1 MHIYV
6 YSWIINVC
14 LYGAYRNMINPDALE
29 AGPYPDGGAKKGSVQ
44 RRSLPRWRR
53 KQGSVQRSPYP
64 RGGSNKGQ
72 SERATARVARIK
84 NTIALDGISYSC
96 TGDPRGRP
104 VGRAIT
110 LFIIVSERLWRQ
122 APSLLKSYRRQK
134 LLCGLSRN
142 GTELLQHAEGVEVEP
157 ALL

>member
-1 MHIYV
+1 M
-6 YSWIINVC
+6 
-14 LYGAYRNMINPDALE
+14 E
-29 AGPYPDGGAKKGSVQ
+29 AQKRGRFREGPYPDGGANRDRFREVPTPVEAQ
-44 RRSLPRWRR
+44 
-53 KQGSVQRSPYP
+53 
-64 RGGSNKGQ
+64 NKGQ